1 MFGRRT
7 AACAFIFAIACSE
20 ARPAVADV
28 VVLANRA
35 AESVRYRLAPGTPPR
50 EANAKSADDVKS
62 AWATVEPGDIA
73 TIPVA
78 GQATLEFLAGKSA
91 ERYDLEADRCYFFYE
106 DKAGD
111 LQLEAI
117 GLAGEEARRPND
129 AAPPQQRVETTP
141 AAKPLAIPVKLLVDD
156 DERAAR
162 GRWEARLRAR
172 LETASA
178 LFERTCRV
186 KFVVAEVATW
196 DSDDAT
202 SDFEQSL
209 AEFER
214 EVQPEPQRLAI
225 GFTSQYPLV
234 AGRVHLGGTRGPLH
248 SHVLLREWSQQI
260 SESERLEVL
269 VHELG
274 HFLGAV
280 HSPEP
285 ISVMRPN
292 LGDRKARL
300 RDFRIAFDPLN
311 ALAMCLVGETL
322 SRHPT
327 STFAALPPPTR
338 SRLTAVYRTL
348 AEALPDDPAPPQYLA
363 LLGVRVRQPPI
374 SPDDFPPAFPQA
386 PSRPIASRPLAKF
399 PATNKTM
406 LNPPARQPPSSPIDL
421 PPSDLPPNR
430 AADKGLVE
438 STRGV
443 LQAVVAAAR
452 SNRAK
457 PVGRQA
463 AREELFRR
471 EGDDLTET
479 CVRAAAAAAEETP
492 QIYRQQAFCLAL
504 AIGLDTGEQLR
515 GLPLVGELVRAI
527 EPEEARALRL
537 ATLSLPTMRQ
547 RPDLAQHFWVSAA
560 IASIAGPAA
569 AEAAGLAK
577 ELRDADGGSG
587 FSFADLCADLAGIAL
602 AERLK
607 SGETTYSTLRRQ
619 FEVARYLPPV
629 DDLVEGLAK
638 PEFAERFGST
648 GDPRFLAAR
657 QQILDQI
664 AELHRPDRQGTDR

>member
-1 MFGRRT
+1 MV
-7 AACAFIFAIACSE
+7 CAFVLAVACGDVR
-20 ARPAVADV
+20 AALADV

-35 AESVRYRLAPGTPPR
+35 GQTVRYRLAPDESPR
-50 EANAKSADDVKS
+50 EADAKPADAKSAPNTKD

-73 TIPVA
+73 TSPVA
-78 GQATLEFLAGKSA
+78 SQTTLEFLAGKSA
-91 ERYDLEADRCYFFYE
+91 EQYEVEADRCYFFYE

-111 LQLEAI
+111 LRLEAI
-117 GLAGEEARRPND
+117 GLAGEEAKRPND
-129 AAPPQQRVETTP
+129 AAPAPQRVEKTP
-141 AAKPLAIPVKLLVDD
+141 ASKPLAIPVKLLVDD

-162 GRWEARLRAR
+162 GRWEARLRSR
-172 LETASA
+172 LDTASA
-178 LFERTCRV
+178 LFERCCRV
-186 KFVVAEVATW
+186 KFIVAEVATW

-202 SDFEQSL
+202 TDFEQSL

-214 EVQPEPQRLAI
+214 EVQSQPQRLAI

-248 SHVLLREWSQQI
+248 SHILLREWSQQI

-274 HFLGAV
+274 HFLGAA

-311 ALAMCLVGETL
+311 ALAMCLVGEAL
-322 SRHPT
+322 ERRPT
-327 STFAALPPPTR
+327 ATFAALPPLAR

-348 AEALPDDPAPPQYLA
+348 YEAMPDDPAPPLYLA
-363 LLGVRVRQPPI
+363 LLGVRVRPPI
-374 SPDDFPPAFPQA
+374 SPADPPPASPQA
-386 PSRPIASRPLAKF
+386 PSRPMASAPRGNLPMS
-399 PATNKTM
+399 NK
-406 LNPPARQPPSSPIDL
+406 PPAVQPPSLSIVA
-421 PPSDLPPNR
+421 PPNA
-430 AADKGLVE
+430 AADKGLIG
-438 STRGV
+438 STRAV

-452 SNRAK
+452 NNRAK

-504 AIGLDTGEQLR
+504 AIGLDSGEQLR

-527 EPEEARALRL
+527 EPEDARAARL
-537 ATLSLPTMRQ
+537 ATLGQPTMRE
-547 RPDLAQHFWVSAA
+547 RHDLAQHFWVSAA

-569 AEAAGLAK
+569 AEATGVAK
-577 ELRDADGGSG
+577 ELRDAHGGSG
-587 FSFADLCADLAGIAL
+587 FSFADLCADLSGISL

-607 SGETTYSTLRRQ
+607 SGRTTYSALRRQ

-629 DDLVEGLAK
+629 GDLVEGLA
-638 PEFAERFGST
+638 EEDFAERYGST
-648 GDPRFLAAR
+648 SDRRFLAAR
-657 QQILDQI
+657 QQVLDQI
-664 AELHRPDRQGTDR
+664 AELHREDR

>member
-1 MFGRRT
+1 LIGRNI
-7 AACAFIFAIACSE
+7 AACAFVFAIAYGE
-20 ARPAVADV
+20 VRPAAADV

-35 AESVRYRLAPGTPPR
+35 SAPVRYRLAPAEPPR
-50 EANAKSADDVKS
+50 EADGNSAGANSTRNEKD
-62 AWATVEPGDIA
+62 AWAQVEPGDIA
-73 TIPVA
+73 TISLA
-78 GQATLEFLAGKSA
+78 GQATLELLAGKPA
-91 ERYDLEADRCYFFYE
+91 EQFDVEADRCYFFYE

-117 GLAGEEARRPND
+117 GLAGEGAERPTGD
-129 AAPPQQRVETTP
+129 AQAAQRDENAP

-178 LFERTCRV
+178 LFERCCRV

-202 SDFEQSL
+202 TDFEQSL

-214 EVQPEPQRLAI
+214 EVQSQPQRLAI

-234 AGRVHLGGTRGPLH
+234 QGRVHLGGTRGPLH

-311 ALAMCLVGETL
+311 ALAMCLVGESL
-322 SRHPT
+322 SRRPT

-348 AEALPDDPAPPQYLA
+348 AETLPDDPAPPQYLA

-386 PSRPIASRPLAKF
+386 PSRPIASRPLAKL
-399 PATNKTM
+399 PTTNRTAIS
-406 LNPPARQPPSSPIDL
+406 PPAPQPPSSPIEL
-421 PPSDLPPNR
+421 PSNG

-443 LQAVVAAAR
+443 LRAVVAAAR

-471 EGDDLTET
+471 EGDDLTEA
-479 CVRAAAAAAEETP
+479 CVRAAAAAADETP

-504 AIGLDTGEQLR
+504 AIGLDTSEQLR
-515 GLPLVGELVRAI
+515 TLPLVGELVRAI
-527 EPEEARALRL
+527 EPEDSRALRL
-537 ATLSLPTMRQ
+537 ATLGLPTMRN
-547 RPDLAQHFWVSAA
+547 RHDLAQHFWVSAA
-560 IASIAGPAA
+560 IASLAGPAA
-569 AEAAGLAK
+569 AEAAGVAK
-577 ELRDADGGSG
+577 ELRDAEGGSG
-587 FSFADLCADLAGIAL
+587 FSFCDLCADLAGIEL

-607 SGETTYSTLRRQ
+607 SGQTRYSALRRQ
-619 FEVARYLPPV
+619 FEVARNLPPV

-638 PEFAERFGST
+638 QEFAERFGSA
-648 GDPRFLAAR
+648 GDPRFLAVR

-664 AELHRPDRQGTDR
+664 AELHRTDRQGTDR

>member
-1 MFGRRT
+1 MIGRRIIT
-7 AACAFIFAIACSE
+7 CALFFAIACGE
-20 ARPAVADV
+20 ASTVVADV

-35 AESVRYRLAPGTPPR
+35 GEAVRYRLAPA
-50 EANAKSADDVKS
+50 EAKSAGDAKD
-62 AWATVEPGDIA
+62 AWAQVEPGDIA
-73 TIPVA
+73 TIQVYD
-78 GQATLEFLAGKSA
+78 QATLEFLAGKSA
-91 ERYDLEADRCYFFYE
+91 EQYDVEADRCYFFYE

-117 GLAGEEARRPND
+117 GLAGEQVKQPNGD
-129 AAPPQQRVETTP
+129 SLATQRAEKEP
-141 AAKPLAIPVKLLVDD
+141 AAKPLAIAVKLLVDD

-178 LFERTCRV
+178 LFERCCRV
-186 KFVVAEVATW
+186 KFVVDEVAAW

-202 SDFEQSL
+202 TDFEQSL

-214 EVQPEPQRLAI
+214 EVQSLPQRLAI

-311 ALAMCLVGETL
+311 ALAMCLVGEAL
-322 SRHPT
+322 SQRPM
-327 STFAALPPPTR
+327 SMFAALPPPTR

-348 AEALPDDPAPPQYLA
+348 AEAMPEDPAPPQYLA
-363 LLGVRVRQPPI
+363 LLGVRVRQPPR
-374 SPDDFPPAFPQA
+374 SPDDPPPAFPQA
-386 PSRPIASRPLAKF
+386 PSHPIASRPPAKF
-399 PATNKTM
+399 PTTNKAPNN
-406 LNPPARQPPSSPIDL
+406 LQAPQPPSSPIDL
-421 PPSDLPPNR
+421 PSNG
-430 AADKGLVE
+430 ATDKGLIE
-438 STRGV
+438 STQTV
-443 LQAVVAAAR
+443 LQAMVAAAR
-452 SNRAK
+452 SNRTK

-471 EGDDLTET
+471 EGDDLTEA
-479 CVRAAAAAAEETP
+479 CVRAAAGVAGETP

-515 GLPLVGELVRAI
+515 GLPLVGELVRKI
-527 EPEEARALRL
+527 EPEDARAVRL
-537 ATLSLPTMRQ
+537 ATLGTPTMRE

-560 IASIAGPAA
+560 IASIAGPTA
-569 AEAAGLAK
+569 AEAAGVAK

-587 FSFADLCADLAGIAL
+587 FSFCDLCADLAGISL

-607 SGETTYSTLRRQ
+607 SGQTTYFVLRRQ
-619 FEVARYLPPV
+619 FEVAHYLPPV
-629 DDLVEGLAK
+629 GELVEGLAK
-638 PEFAERFGST
+638 EEFSERYGST
-648 GDPRFLAAR
+648 SDQRFLAVR
-657 QQILDQI
+657 QQLLARI
-664 AELHRPDRQGTDR
+664 AELQREDP